1 MANARP
7 GAIRSV
13 RSSPI
18 VVSLFLGLVWTWM
31 AGAHT
36 ISKPARDIAGNQ
48 TTSTPASVTVVNGSV
63 EPSAV
68 GQWEG
73 PFSLPM
79 PPVHLLLQ
87 RTGQVLMFDEST
99 GGSGATLW
107 DAATGTFTP
116 VPTASNL
123 FCAGHTALADGR
135 SIVIGGHLDA
145 YRGIPD
151 TNLFDP
157 MTRTW
162 SRAADMTFARWYPTA
177 TTLPNGRV
185 LATSGWITPGQ
196 LADTPEVYDPKAN
209 SWTGLTA
216 ATRSN
221 PMYSFMFV
229 LPDGTVFNAG
239 PDVQT
244 RRLDVATQAWTD
256 VGGSLI
262 TGHSAVMYEPGKVMK
277 SGTFAAVD
285 NPGPSVHA
293 RTVFIDLNLA
303 NPSWREG
310 APMAFPRSYHNLV
323 LLPDGTVLVVGGGRT
338 QDGYNVSQAVHEAE
352 LWDPATQ
359 AWSTM
364 APMQRPRLH
373 HSTALLLADGR
384 VVSAGGEV
392 LGGSYREE
400 NAEIYSPPYLFRGP
414 RPTITSVPPSV
425 QYGARFFLE
434 TANAP
439 DIARV
444 SLIRTGLVTHGFNQN
459 QRYLRLTFTPSANGL
474 DVQAPLEAKTA
485 PPGDYMLFVV
495 NSNGVPSVGQFVNI
509 GGPTG
514 DSQPPSAP
522 ANLVASLAGGSVGLS
537 WDASTDDVGVTH
549 YNVHR
554 ATVSGF
560 TPMIGNRIGQPST
573 TNFTDADLP
582 NGTYFYVVTAGDG
595 SGNASPPSNQVTV
608 SVQPDITVTPTALAF
623 GNVVVKTNSAYRVVT
638 VSNDGTASLSI
649 GTVTQGGTNR
659 NQFSTANDSCSG
671 RTLARGQACTVSV
684 RFSPTTRG
692 LKTATL
698 VISSN
703 DPDENPVAVQLSG
716 TGTRR

>member
-1 MANARP
+1 
-7 GAIRSV
+7 
-13 RSSPI
+13 
-18 VVSLFLGLVWTWM
+18 
-31 AGAHT
+31 
-36 ISKPARDIAGNQ
+36 
-48 TTSTPASVTVVNGSV
+48 
-63 EPSAV
+63 
-68 GQWEG
+68 
-73 PFSLPM
+73 M

-87 RTGQVLMFDEST
+87 RTGQVLMFDEFT
-99 GGSGATLW
+99 GGSGAMLW
-107 DAATGTFTP
+107 DVATGAVAS
-116 VPTASNL
+116 VPATSNL

-135 SIVIGGHLDA
+135 SIVIGGHVDA
-145 YRGIPD
+145 YRGIRD

-162 SRAADMTFARWYPTA
+162 SRAADMKYARWYPTA
-177 TTLPNGRV
+177 TTLRDGRV
-185 LATSGWITPGQ
+185 LATSGWISPGQ
-196 LADTPEVYDPKAN
+196 LADTPEVYDPTTN
-209 SWTGLTA
+209 SWTALTA

-239 PDVQT
+239 PDIQT
-244 RRLDVATQAWTD
+244 RRLDVATQTWTD

-262 TGHSAVMYEPGKVMK
+262 TGHSAAMYEPGKVMK

-285 NPGPSVHA
+285 NPGPSVHP
-293 RTVFIDLNLA
+293 RTVSIDMNLA

-359 AWSTM
+359 TWSTM
-364 APMQRPRLH
+364 ARMQRPRLH

-392 LGGSYREE
+392 RGGSYRED
-400 NAEIYSPPYLFRGP
+400 NVEIYSPPYLFRGA
-414 RPTITSVPPSV
+414 RPAITSVSSSV
-425 QYGARFFLE
+425 QYGTRFFVE

-444 SLIRTGLVTHGFNQN
+444 SLLRTGLVTHGFNQN
-459 QRYLRLTFTPSANGL
+459 QRYVRLTFTPNASGL

-485 PPGDYMLFVV
+485 PPGDYMLFIV
-495 NSNGVPSVGQFVNI
+495 NANGVPSMGRVVNI
-509 GGPTG
+509 GGPAG

-522 ANLVASLAGGSVGLS
+522 GNLVASLAGDSVSLH
-537 WDASTDDVGVTH
+537 WDPSTDTVGVTH

-560 TPMIGNRIGQPST
+560 TPTIGNRIGQLPPTS
-573 TNFTDADLP
+573 FKDSGFP
-582 NGTYFYVVTAGDG
+582 NGTYYYVVTAGDG
-595 SGNASPPSNQVTV
+595 SGNVSPPSNQVTV
-608 SVQPDITVTPTALAF
+608 SVQPDITVKPTALAF
-623 GNVVVKTNSAYRVVT
+623 GSVVVSTNSAYRVVT

-649 GTVTQGGTNR
+649 GTVTRGGTSR

-671 RTLARGQACTVSV
+671 RTLAQGQACVVSV

-698 VISSN
+698 VVPSN
-703 DPDENPVAVQLSG
+703 DPDENRVTVQLSG
-716 TGTRR
+716 TGARR